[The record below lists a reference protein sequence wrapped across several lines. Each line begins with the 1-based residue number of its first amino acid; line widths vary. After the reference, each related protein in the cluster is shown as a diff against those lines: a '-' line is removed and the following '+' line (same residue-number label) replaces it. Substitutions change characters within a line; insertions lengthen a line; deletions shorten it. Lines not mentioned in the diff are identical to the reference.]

1 MDQWVGGWNW
11 LALISWDL
19 LKAIQRILSYLNIF
33 NPRSHSSTG
42 FSSSPLSTKFPGK
55 ALSCL
60 LGFTWCTGLL
70 PLLQRDRTCR
80 YTFRKVL
87 ATLGNLPGHGR
98 GLDPIPF
105 WIVTLPCPAPLI
117 ALCWLFDCKV
127 LRASICFSAKH
138 PHMDD
143 AIQINNKKNYILSMT
158 CWKERKKI
166 S

>member
-42 FSSSPLSTKFPGK
+42 FSSSPVSTKFPGK

-105 WIVTLPCPAPLI
+105 WIVTLPCPAYRPLLI
-117 ALCWLFDCKV
+117 VRLQSPQSQHLLLCQ
-127 LRASICFSAKH
+127 ASAHGWCYT
-138 PHMDD
+138 
-143 AIQINNKKNYILSMT
+143 NK
-158 CWKERKKI
+158 
-166 S
+166 